1 MPPLRSLMPPLL
13 LTLAAAGLAAPAALA
28 QAPAGKAAP
37 PPAAKP
43 APMAADLLSL
53 PAPSGT
59 PSPAPSGTPSPATAQ
74 ALADGC
80 AQCGR
85 VESIRQSTVK
95 DSWTPLGTG
104 VGVGGAAPV
113 TGTGGG
119 STSISVGR
127 SGVNPGLVVL
137 GAAGGASYQ
146 KKPGAYERPRWE
158 VTVRMDN
165 GQTRVVSL
173 AFEPYVHE
181 GDRVRVSGNSVEL
194 LD

>member
-13 LTLAAAGLAAPAALA
+13 LTLAAAGLAAPVALA
-28 QAPAGKAAP
+28 QAPAAKAAP
-37 PPAAKP
+37 PAAAKP

-53 PAPSGT
+53 
-59 PSPAPSGTPSPATAQ
+59 PAPSGTPSPATAQ

-104 VGVGGAAPV
+104 VGVGGASPV

-119 STSISVGR
+119 STSISIGR

-158 VTVRMDN
+158 VTVRLDN